1 MADQSNA
8 YAEMPIGIQG
18 HYSDLNQLDAALRG
32 WHIDNLQLEAGKL
45 DAVVMQVHHPRF
57 ILTRGVYNR
66 KIDQHGAAPSGY
78 RTFGITT
85 GGDGSAKWCG
95 REIDDSTVLVFGA
108 DREFCAARP
117 ADTILYTL
125 AIREQDLEL
134 CGEMIGYS
142 VDDEL
147 RRDQHTAVVCDPRVT
162 EALRRRFNFLCEA
175 IQAHPRMTR
184 SRTAVDELVTNLP
197 ATLLMAL
204 ATSKGRARKSL
215 PPLKHSA
222 LERAHHYIAAHGDQ
236 HISMKDLC
244 RVGHAT
250 WETVN
255 TAFLEYYGITA
266 RHYLMALRMDAVRR
280 SLRDNPRRPITEVAA
295 ELGFWQVDQFI
306 KRYARQF
313 GEFPSETRA
322 AQIVADSRV
331 H

>member
-1 MADQSNA
+1 MDDQINPG
-8 YAEMPIGIQG
+8 AEIPIGIQG
-18 HYSDLNQLDAALRG
+18 HYSDLSDLDAALRG
-32 WHIDNLQLEAGKL
+32 WQIDNLQLEAGKL
-45 DAVVMQVHHPRF
+45 DATVLQVHHPRF

-66 KIDQHGAAPSGY
+66 KIDQHGAAPAGY
-78 RTFGITT
+78 RTFGITI
-85 GGDGSAKWCG
+85 GGDGSAQWCG
-95 REIDDSTVLVFGA
+95 RKVDDSTVLVFGA

-134 CGEMIGYS
+134 CSEMIGYS

-147 RRDQHTAVVCDPRVT
+147 HRNQNLAVACDPRMT
-162 EALRRRFNFLCEA
+162 KALRQRFNLLCEA
-175 IQAHPRMTR
+175 IQAHPRMTQ
-184 SRTAVDELVTNLP
+184 SNAAVDELVMNLP

-222 LERAHHYIAAHGDQ
+222 LERARSYIAAHGNQ

-255 TAFLEYYGITA
+255 SAFLEYYGITA
-266 RHYLMALRMDAVRR
+266 RNYLMAVRMNGVRKA
-280 SLRDNPRRPITEVAA
+280 LRDNPRRPIAEVAA
-295 ELGFWQVDQFI
+295 KWGFRQLDQFT
-306 KRYARQF
+306 KQYTRQF
-313 GEFPSETRA
+313 GEAPSETRA
-322 AQIVADSRV
+322 APIVTDSRV

>member
-1 MADQSNA
+1 MADQINPG
-8 YAEMPIGIQG
+8 AEIPIGIQG

-66 KIDQHGAAPSGY
+66 KIDQHGAAPAGY

-85 GGDGSAKWCG
+85 GGDGSAQWCG
-95 REIDDSTVLVFGA
+95 RKVDDSTVLVFGA

-117 ADTILYTL
+117 ADTILFTL

-134 CGEMIGYS
+134 CSEMIGYS

-147 RRDQHTAVVCDPRVT
+147 HRNQNLAVACDPRMT
-162 EALRRRFNFLCEA
+162 KALRQRFNLLCEA
-175 IQAHPRMTR
+175 IQAHPGMTQ
-184 SRTAVDELVTNLP
+184 SSAAVDELVMNLP

-222 LERAHHYIAAHGDQ
+222 LERARSYIAAHGNQ

-250 WETVN
+250 WDTVN
-255 TAFLEYYGITA
+255 SAFVEYYGITA
-266 RHYLMALRMDAVRR
+266 EYYLTAVRMNAAR
-280 SLRDNPRRPITEVAA
+280 SSLRDNPRRPIAEVAA
-295 ELGFWQVDQFI
+295 EWGFWQVDQFT
-306 KRYARQF
+306 KQYARQF

-322 AQIVADSRV
+322 AQIVTDS
-331 H
+331 HMH